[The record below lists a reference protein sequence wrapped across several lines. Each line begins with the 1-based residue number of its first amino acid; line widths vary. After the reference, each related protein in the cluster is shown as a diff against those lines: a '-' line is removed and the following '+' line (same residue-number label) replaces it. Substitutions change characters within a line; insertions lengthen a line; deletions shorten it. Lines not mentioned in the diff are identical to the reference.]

1 MFITSCNF
9 SQLRELISLP
19 TRQRNNP
26 EVILV
31 PCRKHP
37 ETIRRESKRCCV
49 ACGQRARLHLIH
61 RKTGKVLG
69 QEDEAAPSLG
79 QREEPEPPGDGAG
92 DGARGAA
99 RDDDRLQAG
108 HWQRAISLP
117 TFIHLKMRMPCHA
130 KPPTLRCRAFER
142 Q

>member
-1 MFITSCNF
+1 MFITSRNF

-37 ETIRRESKRCCV
+37 ETIRRESNRCCA
-49 ACGQRARLHLIH
+49 ACGQRARLHLIN
-61 RKTGKVLG
+61 RKTEKVLG
-69 QEDEAAPSLG
+69 QEDEAAPTLG
-79 QREEPEPPGDGAG
+79 QREEPETPSDGAG
-92 DGARGAA
+92 DGARSAA
-99 RDDDRLQAG
+99 PDDDRLQATG
-108 HWQRAISLP
+108 KGPLAYPLFHR
-117 TFIHLKMRMPCHA
+117 KMRMPRHA

-142 Q
+142 